1 MLHSKDDVH
10 IVSTET
16 VRNAR
21 MQNVRKNTQIHTAH
35 SIRYHSSL
43 LGFMFH
49 GLERIFH
56 AVERIFQPMER
67 IFQPMECTFQPV
79 EYKTQAAA
87 NRLSALIYCI
97 SNEMQE
103 HRAMNNL
110 YEEA

>member
-1 MLHSKDDVH
+1 MLHSRDDVH

-56 AVERIFQPMER
+56 AVERIS
-67 IFQPMECTFQPV
+67 QPMECTFQPV

-97 SNEMQE
+97 SNELQE

>member
-35 SIRYHSSL
+35 SIHYHSSL

-56 AVERIFQPMER
+56 AVERIFQPME
-67 IFQPMECTFQPV
+67 CTFQPV
-79 EYKTQAAA
+79 EYKTQVTA

-97 SNEMQE
+97 SNELQE

>member
-1 MLHSKDDVH
+1 MLHSRDDVH

-49 GLERIFH
+49 ELERIFH
-56 AVERIFQPMER
+56 AVERIFQPV
-67 IFQPMECTFQPV
+67 ECTFQPV
-79 EYKTQAAA
+79 EYKTQVTA

-97 SNEMQE
+97 SNELQE

>member
-1 MLHSKDDVH
+1 MLHSRDDVH

-56 AVERIFQPMER
+56 AVERIFQPME
-67 IFQPMECTFQPV
+67 CTFQPV

>member
-56 AVERIFQPMER
+56 AVERIFQPME
-67 IFQPMECTFQPV
+67 CTFQPV
-79 EYKTQAAA
+79 EYKTQVTA

>member
-1 MLHSKDDVH
+1 MLHSRDDVH

-35 SIRYHSSL
+35 SIRYHSSQ
-43 LGFMFH
+43 LGFTFH
-49 GLERIFH
+49 ELERIFH
-56 AVERIFQPMER
+56 AVER

-79 EYKTQAAA
+79 EYKTQVTA

-97 SNEMQE
+97 SNELQE

>member
-56 AVERIFQPMER
+56 AVEH

-97 SNEMQE
+97 SNELQE

>member
-1 MLHSKDDVH
+1 MLHSRDDVH

-56 AVERIFQPMER
+56 AVEH

>member
-56 AVERIFQPMER
+56 AVERIFQPME
-67 IFQPMECTFQPV
+67 CTFQPV

>member
-1 MLHSKDDVH
+1 MLHSRDDVH

-56 AVERIFQPMER
+56 AVERIFQPME
-67 IFQPMECTFQPV
+67 CTFQPV

-97 SNEMQE
+97 SNELQE

>member
-1 MLHSKDDVH
+1 MLHSRDDVH

-35 SIRYHSSL
+35 SIRYRSSL

-56 AVERIFQPMER
+56 AVER

-97 SNEMQE
+97 SNELQE

>member
-56 AVERIFQPMER
+56 AVERIFQPME
-67 IFQPMECTFQPV
+67 CTFQPV
-79 EYKTQAAA
+79 EYKAQVTA

-97 SNEMQE
+97 SNELQE

>member
-56 AVERIFQPMER
+56 AVERIFQPME
-67 IFQPMECTFQPV
+67 CTFQPV

-97 SNEMQE
+97 SNELQE

>member
-56 AVERIFQPMER
+56 AVERIFQPME
-67 IFQPMECTFQPV
+67 CTFQPV
-79 EYKTQAAA
+79 KYKTQAAA

-97 SNEMQE
+97 SNELQE

>member
-1 MLHSKDDVH
+1 MLHSRDDVH

-56 AVERIFQPMER
+56 AVEH

-97 SNEMQE
+97 SNELQE

>member
-49 GLERIFH
+49 GLERIF
-56 AVERIFQPMER
+56 
-67 IFQPMECTFQPV
+67 QPMECTFQPV

>member
-1 MLHSKDDVH
+1 MLHSRDDVH

-56 AVERIFQPMER
+56 AVERIFQPME
-67 IFQPMECTFQPV
+67 CTFQPV
-79 EYKTQAAA
+79 EYKTQVTA

-97 SNEMQE
+97 SNELQE

>member
-1 MLHSKDDVH
+1 
-10 IVSTET
+10 
-16 VRNAR
+16 

-56 AVERIFQPMER
+56 AVERIFQPME
-67 IFQPMECTFQPV
+67 CTFQPV

-97 SNEMQE
+97 SNELQE